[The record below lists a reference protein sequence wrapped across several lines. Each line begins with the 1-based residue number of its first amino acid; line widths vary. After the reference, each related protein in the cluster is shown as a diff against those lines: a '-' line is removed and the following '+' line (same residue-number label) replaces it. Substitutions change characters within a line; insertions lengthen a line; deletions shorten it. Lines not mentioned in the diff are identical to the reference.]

1 MLWSA
6 SCWSFQHGQQC
17 QLCPVFPSVP
27 VVWSRCWIRN
37 VNRGTPAH
45 GLDLYI
51 SPSRDLQQNPYIS
64 SLLTVNWIVARRQ
77 TTSCLGFIALCSFS
91 FLNTVVLSQRRRD
104 SKSRRR
110 SDEGLSMMNQ
120 GGEGAVPLGVG
131 PSWLTSW
138 LPVCLQFSCKTSEGE
153 NPV

>member
-17 QLCPVFPSVP
+17 QLCLVFSSVP
-27 VVWSRCWIRN
+27 VVWSLCWIRN

-45 GLDLYI
+45 VLNLYI
-51 SPSRDLQQNPYIS
+51 LHLYITPVDIKLDWCS
-64 SLLTVNWIVARRQ
+64 APDYIVSGFYCLMCFFFFKYCSLI
-77 TTSCLGFIALCSFS
+77 SALES
-91 FLNTVVLSQRRRD
+91 LKVVCM
-104 SKSRRR
+104 R

-120 GGEGAVPLGVG
+120 GGEGRVPLGVE
-131 PSWLTSW
+131 PSW
-138 LPVCLQFSCKTSEGE
+138 LPVCLQFSWKTSEGE